1 MSGCTLL
8 LVSHSVQQILQFC
21 QRGIWIDHG
30 RVRMDNSAR
39 NVISAYEVEMEI
51 KIQAE
56 KLRSNAQTGVDNS
69 RQSWLSELI
78 ARQDIGETTE
88 DKRSRE
94 INIGG
99 KPEFRWPGQTGVK
112 ITNKR

>member
-39 NVISAYEVEMEI
+39 NVISAYEVEMEN

-56 KLRSNAQTGVDNS
+56 KLRTNAQTGVDNS
-69 RQSWLSELI
+69 RQRWLSEFI
-78 ARQDIGETTE
+78 ARKDIGETKEDTRSRKKKTE
-88 DKRSRE
+88 DRKNGVQGKR
-94 INIGG
+94 
-99 KPEFRWPGQTGVK
+99 V
-112 ITNKR
+112 